1 MFPYS
6 EEEPAP
12 NSVVEEYLQEK
23 RKYEDK
29 RKQQPKKGVSR
40 EDQVIVWKTR
50 EKDSRK
56 SSENYYFFTCVK
68 MKIKN
73 PMFLFL

>member
-40 EDQVIVWKTR
+40 EDQVIVWQPG
-50 EKDSRK
+50 EENSRK
-56 SSENYYFFTCVK
+56 SSESVSVFICVK
-68 MKIKN
+68 KK
-73 PMFLFL
+73 F

>member
-29 RKQQPKKGVSR
+29 RKQQPKKGASR
-40 EDQVIVWKTR
+40 EDQVIVW
-50 EKDSRK
+50 
-56 SSENYYFFTCVK
+56 
-68 MKIKN
+68 
-73 PMFLFL
+73 

>member
-1 MFPYS
+1 MFSYS

-40 EDQVIVWKTR
+40 EDQVIISQHG
-50 EKDSRK
+50 EKK
-56 SSENYYFFTCVK
+56 SGRLLKMFVSVVFHLPLKESYY
-68 MKIKN
+68 
-73 PMFLFL
+73 L